1 MYCLQTIIT
10 FTTIPNMLQLLEIQK
25 VKLILKVKLQAKKY
39 KITLITV
46 FP

>member
-1 MYCLQTIIT
+1 MYCLQIIIT
-10 FTTIPNMLQLLEIQK
+10 FTTIPNMLQLLEIRK
-25 VKLILKVKLQAKKY
+25 VKVILKVKLQAKKY